1 MLHRIKEENEFKKV
15 TDAMSVLFKGHVDRG
30 HTVWLETRAGFLAV
44 VCARADESMTLLR
57 MRTNENLRSSRRGS
71 LSRA

>member
-44 VCARADESMTLLR
+44 VCEKCNPRVQAYGPSTKIFTYHKGR
-57 MRTNENLRSSRRGS
+57 
-71 LSRA
+71 